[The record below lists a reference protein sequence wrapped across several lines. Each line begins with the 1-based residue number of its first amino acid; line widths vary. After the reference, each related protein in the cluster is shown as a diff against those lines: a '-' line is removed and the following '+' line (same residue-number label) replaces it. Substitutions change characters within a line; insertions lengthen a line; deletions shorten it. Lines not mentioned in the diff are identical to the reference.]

1 MRLPEFT
8 AEASLGKVKDHYALA
23 VGHAQESGIVLPQSC
38 RCAYIE
44 GEFVCWCSPIRAH
57 I

>member
-1 MRLPEFT
+1 MNVPGFT
-8 AEASLGKVKDHYALA
+8 AEAALDKIENSYLLTLA
-23 VGHAQESGIVLPQSC
+23 HPDETGLVVPQFC

-57 I
+57 L